1 MLGRTSIYKRGASS
15 CEKELSGLEAKI
27 QKIKDPMIKVVNI
40 KINELKKQVDGE
52 SRIKKRAKHDKQE
65 KIINATEPYSMT
77 VQNIDTDT
85 VW

>member
-1 MLGRTSIYKRGASS
+1 
-15 CEKELSGLEAKI
+15 
-27 QKIKDPMIKVVNI
+27 MIKVVNI